1 MGILNKLRYLIVF
14 FTVLFAILLVFLG
27 YFSYKYLRGESL
39 LNDATFISLIAG
51 SICCIGTILAF
62 LVTLEN
68 IKEEIIY
75 NKKIRDED
83 LK

>member
-51 SICCIGTILAF
+51 EIGVIVNILDV
-62 LVTLEN
+62 LVYLEN
-68 IKEEIIY
+68 IK
-75 NKKIRDED
+75 
-83 LK
+83 